1 LSGVFFEP
9 KGIPIKNA
17 LLLSLLLISSCA
29 TNNETDS
36 DKIVG
41 ELKQA
46 GQKVGNGLKKGA
58 TKKEESMW
66 ETLVATLKAVKNKA

>member
-1 LSGVFFEP
+1 MSGVFFEP

-58 TKKEESMW
+58 TNIEESMCDTFSSDP
-66 ETLVATLKAVKNKA
+66 ESCKE